1 MIKAGL
7 AVTGSF
13 CTFGAVLAAVDD
25 LAAHGFDLTP
35 VFSFNVS
42 SLDTRFFKAADF
54 EELIRQKTGKTPIKT
69 IPEAEPIGT
78 SAGLELMLVAPCTG
92 NTLAKIAHGITDTPV
107 TMAVKAQLMAVKAQ
121 LRNDRPVVLSIS
133 SNDAL
138 GANAKNLGLL
148 LNTRNVY
155 FVPFSQDAPEKKH
168 NSLIADTSR
177 IREAC
182 LAALE
187 GRQLQP
193 VLL

>member
-7 AVTGSF
+7 AVSGSF

-92 NTLAKIAHGITDTPV
+92 NTLAKIAHGITDTP
-107 TMAVKAQLMAVKAQ
+107 
-121 LRNDRPVVLSIS
+121 NDRPVVLSIS